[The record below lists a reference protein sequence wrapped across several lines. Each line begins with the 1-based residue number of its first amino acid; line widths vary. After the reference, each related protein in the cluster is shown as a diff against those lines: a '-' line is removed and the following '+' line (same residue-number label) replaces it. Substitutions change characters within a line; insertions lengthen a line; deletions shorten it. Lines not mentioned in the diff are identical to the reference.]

1 MTDPE
6 LTASAAT
13 GELLPQEICGEVLL
27 EKYAKGNEQT
37 ICDVRMRVA
46 RALAAMESEEKRLFW
61 ETKFLEAQEH
71 SFVPSGLFDQISR
84 YYLYGSRYLPEGKF
98 RMFRAIAPIVL
109 LRLMLLFGYV
119 GRLSSR
125 QYCARNSLEP
135 STLLNFLRPCVRA
148 PPSLL
153 LVVRKFLAA
162 PISAYLTFST
172 ASRIISSIDPPEYSP

>member
-6 LTASAAT
+6 LNASAAT
-13 GELLPQEICGEVLL
+13 GELLPQEVCGEVLL

-46 RALAAMESEEKRLFW
+46 RALTAMESEEKRLFW

-98 RMFRAIAPIVL
+98 RMFRAIAPIFL

-125 QYCARNSLEP
+125 QHCVGNSLEP
-135 STLLNFLRPCVRA
+135 LTLLNFLRPSVRA
-148 PPSLL
+148 PPPLL
-153 LVVRKFLAA
+153 LAGRCK
-162 PISAYLTFST
+162 TQ
-172 ASRIISSIDPPEYSP
+172 